1 MDINEI
7 REYQTI
13 AAYLLEKHF
22 GLTLNDTNL
31 HDDAVV
37 RELVELNV
45 PVFETINQLVEKYH
59 LDRIDQNA
67 WSPRSP
73 LLTQS
78 NFLAAV
84 LEYRPDL
91 STGSGSLQTVPEKVQ
106 LVCIDE
112 MRDKPTRH

>member
-1 MDINEI
+1 MDTHEV

-31 HDDAVV
+31 HDDTVV
-37 RELVELNV
+37 QELVELNV
-45 PVFETINQLVEKYH
+45 PVFEAINQLVEKYH

-73 LLTQS
+73 LLTPS
-78 NFLAAV
+78 NFLVAV
-84 LEYRPDL
+84 LEI
-91 STGSGSLQTVPEKVQ
+91 VPEKVQ
-106 LVCIDE
+106 LICMDDAG
-112 MRDKPTRH
+112 DKIPQH

>member
-1 MDINEI
+1 MDTVI
-7 REYQTI
+7 REYQAI

-37 RELVELNV
+37 QELVELNV
-45 PVFETINQLVEKYH
+45 PVFEAINQLVDKYH
-59 LDRIDQNA
+59 LDRIDLNT

-73 LLTQS
+73 LLTPS
-78 NFLAAV
+78 NFLVAV
-84 LEYRPDL
+84 LEI
-91 STGSGSLQTVPEKVQ
+91 VPEKVQ

-112 MRDKPTRH
+112 RDDKLTRD

>member
-1 MDINEI
+1 MDSAI

-13 AAYLLEKHF
+13 AAHLLDKHF

-37 RELVELNV
+37 LELVELNV
-45 PVFETINQLVEKYH
+45 PVFEAINQLVEKYH

-73 LLTQS
+73 LLTVS
-78 NFLAAV
+78 NFMIAV
-84 LEYRPDL
+84 LEL
-91 STGSGSLQTVPEKVQ
+91 MPENVL
-106 LVCIDE
+106 LVCIDAMDE
-112 MRDKPTRH
+112 KLTQH

>member
-1 MDINEI
+1 MDTNEI

-45 PVFETINQLVEKYH
+45 PVFEAINQLVEKYH

-67 WSPRSP
+67 WSPWNPVLTPSN
-73 LLTQS
+73 LLV
-78 NFLAAV
+78 AI
-84 LEYRPDL
+84 LEIM
-91 STGSGSLQTVPEKVQ
+91 PEKVQ

-112 MRDKPTRH
+112 TGDKPTWH

>member
-1 MDINEI
+1 MDTNQI

-37 RELVELNV
+37 LELVELNV
-45 PVFETINQLVEKYH
+45 PVFEAINQLVEKYH
-59 LDRIDQNA
+59 LDRIDQNT

-73 LLTQS
+73 LLTPS
-78 NFLAAV
+78 NLMIAV
-84 LEYRPDL
+84 LEI
-91 STGSGSLQTVPEKVQ
+91 VPEKVQ
-106 LVCIDE
+106 FV
-112 MRDKPTRH
+112 

>member
-1 MDINEI
+1 MDIAI

-13 AAYLLEKHF
+13 AVYLLKKHF

-37 RELVELNV
+37 QELVELNV
-45 PVFETINQLVEKYH
+45 PVFEAINQLVEKYH

-73 LLTQS
+73 LLTPS
-78 NFLAAV
+78 NFLVAA
-84 LEYRPDL
+84 LEIA
-91 STGSGSLQTVPEKVQ
+91 PEKVQ
-106 LVCIDE
+106 IVCIDGAG
-112 MRDKPTRH
+112 DKPVQH

>member
-7 REYQTI
+7 REYQMI

-22 GLTLNDTNL
+22 GLMLNDTNL
-31 HDDAVV
+31 HDGAIV

-45 PVFETINQLVEKYH
+45 PVFEAINQLVEKYH

-73 LLTQS
+73 LLTAS
-78 NFLAAV
+78 NFLVAV
-84 LEYRPDL
+84 LEI
-91 STGSGSLQTVPEKVQ
+91 VPEKVQ

-112 MRDKPTRH
+112 TCDRPTRH

>member
-1 MDINEI
+1 MDTAI

-13 AAYLLEKHF
+13 AVYLLKKHF

-37 RELVELNV
+37 QELVELNV
-45 PVFETINQLVEKYH
+45 PVFEAINQLVEKYH

-73 LLTQS
+73 LLTPS
-78 NFLAAV
+78 NFLVAI
-84 LEYRPDL
+84 LEI
-91 STGSGSLQTVPEKVQ
+91 VPEQVH
-106 LVCIDE
+106 LVRIDE
-112 MRDKPTRH
+112 PDDRLAQH